1 MSVTCAIHQ
10 PNFLPWLGYFY
21 KIQQSDVFVFLD
33 SVALST
39 GGASAI
45 THRTR
50 VLLGNQP
57 AYLSLPIK
65 KTGARQ
71 IKDEEILDGNHIE
84 KHLKSLAQHYARA
97 PFKKQIWP
105 LVESIF
111 HFPSLNLAD
120 FNINGIESVCSA
132 LGWEPKLVRSSDLI
146 ENAPNRP
153 QKSELLI
160 ELCKSLGA
168 NRYLAGSGGSRQY
181 LDLEAF
187 RREDI
192 EVVFSPF
199 VHPVYPQFGNP
210 FVPGLSVLDAL
221 MHVGSFPE

>member
-21 KIQQSDVFVFLD
+21 KIQHSDVFVFLD

-50 VLLGNQP
+50 VLMGKQ
-57 AYLSLPIK
+57 AGYLSLPIK
-65 KTGARQ
+65 KTGATQ

-132 LGWEPKLVRSSDLI
+132 LGWTPKLVRSSNLI
-146 ENAPNRP
+146 ESGPNRP

-187 RREDI
+187 RRADI

-199 VHPVYPQFGNP
+199 VHPVYPQFGGL
-210 FVPGLSVLDAL
+210 FVPGLSALDAL